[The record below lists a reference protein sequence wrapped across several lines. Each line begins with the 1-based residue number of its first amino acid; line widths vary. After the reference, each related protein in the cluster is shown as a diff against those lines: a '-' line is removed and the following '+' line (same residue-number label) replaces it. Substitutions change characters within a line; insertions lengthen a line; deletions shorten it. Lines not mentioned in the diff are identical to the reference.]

1 MFKSVR
7 NQKHPCSDSWRI
19 REPAGLGDACTAAA
33 RSAWTAL
40 STRMGGPFRA
50 SHVSSHVTSCGG
62 PSSRSPYSSASL
74 LGPSHIMALV
84 HSCCLSF
91 HNGRTR
97 HEGKDLVC
105 HAQVCAPSTHQ
116 APGHGQHSN
125 VSRVNEY
132 ILDSSWIR
140 MAFYPSSSADW
151 LRELGQVI
159 SPLWTCQLI
168 C

>member
-1 MFKSVR
+1 M
-7 NQKHPCSDSWRI
+7 
-19 REPAGLGDACTAAA
+19 ETPAQRQPAPPGRLCPPAWAAPSGHHTSAPTSPPVEGLPAALLTAA
-33 RSAWTAL
+33 R
-40 STRMGGPFRA
+40 
-50 SHVSSHVTSCGG
+50 H
-62 PSSRSPYSSASL
+62 SL
-74 LGPSHIMALV
+74 GLSHIMALV